1 MNSHCILLT
10 IKEKLGNTFIA
21 MDALFVSDHDV
32 IIFVKKF
39 YLRNRFLIDDVLDF
53 REHKIINQ
61 EVTFDKFSSM
71 YYNEGAK
78 QAFEQVF
85 YFKIEDED
93 AKMFELYIRNDKN
106 KLLTIF
112 NHLQENVNLNPIKL
126 LLTMNVE

>member
-1 MNSHCILLT
+1 MNSHYILLT

-21 MDALFVSDHDV
+21 INSLFASDHDV

-53 REHKIINQ
+53 REYKIINQ

-78 QAFEQVF
+78 QAFEKMF

-93 AKMFELYIRNDKN
+93 VEMFELYIGNDKN
-106 KLLTIF
+106 KLLNIF
-112 NHLQENVNLNPIKL
+112 NQIKENVNLNPIKL
-126 LLTMNVE
+126 LLTMST

>member
-1 MNSHCILLT
+1 MNYHDFLLT
-10 IKEKLGNTFIA
+10 IKEKLVNTFIA
-21 MDALFVSDHDV
+21 IDALFSSHDDV
-32 IIFVKKF
+32 ITFVKKF
-39 YLRNRFLIDDVLDF
+39 YLRNHFFIDDILDF
-53 REHKIINQ
+53 REHKIANQ
-61 EVTFDKFSSM
+61 KVTFDKFVDL
-71 YYNEGAK
+71 YYNGGAK

>member
-1 MNSHCILLT
+1 MYCHDFLLT
-10 IKEKLGNTFIA
+10 IKEKLVNTFIA
-21 MDALFVSDHDV
+21 IDTLFSSHDDV
-32 IIFVKKF
+32 ITFVKRF
-39 YLRNRFLIDDVLDF
+39 YLRNHFLIDDILDF
-53 REHKIINQ
+53 REHKIANQ
-61 EVTFDKFSSM
+61 KVTFDKFADL

-93 AKMFELYIRNDKN
+93 VKMFELYIRNDKN

-126 LLTMNVE
+126 LLTMNVR